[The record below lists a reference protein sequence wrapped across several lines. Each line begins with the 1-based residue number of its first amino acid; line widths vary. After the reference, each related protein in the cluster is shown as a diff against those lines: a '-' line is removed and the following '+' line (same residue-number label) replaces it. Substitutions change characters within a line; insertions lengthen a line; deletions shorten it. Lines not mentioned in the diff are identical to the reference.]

1 MRGGGGDVPSI
12 ISVLLSK
19 DSTKWG
25 NVRVN
30 GRKHRMEEKNLS
42 IQSFMIKIDD
52 KISNY
57 TQLR

>member
-19 DSTKWG
+19 DSTECG

-30 GRKHRMEEKNLS
+30 GREHSEGENTCQYHILRGVPREEER
-42 IQSFMIKIDD
+42 QMFM
-52 KISNY
+52 N
-57 TQLR
+57 

>member
-19 DSTKWG
+19 DSTEWG

-30 GRKHRMEEKNLS
+30 GGKHRMEEKTC
-42 IQSFMIKIDD
+42 QS
-52 KISNY
+52 S
-57 TQLR
+57 LLC